1 MADRRDND
9 TGQGNMQNSQKDGRK
24 DENRGGFGASSG
36 RDRENSGRDRDSSGR
51 DMRDDRSGDGSSRR

>member
-9 TGQGNMQNSQKDGRK
+9 TGQGNMQNSPKDGRK

-36 RDRENSGRDRDSSGR
+36 RENSGRDGDSSGR